1 MASSHGTILSQSK
14 TVLEDENQLA
24 STNRTQM
31 RRQRKLLESSF
42 PHDVI
47 EEKTKTVTFTTD
59 ADRRRPLRTTDRL
72 TLLRLRPTKRSSVPA
87 SFKEHGDVTTM
98 TSLKGCPA
106 RKLHGLVTLSDSNV
120 PFKRFTDTN
129 EKSKKGQEELNR
141 KG

>member
-47 EEKTKTVTFTTD
+47 EEKTKTVTLTTD

-72 TLLRLRPTKRSSVPA
+72 TLLRLRPTKDLQSRHRSKNMVMS
-87 SFKEHGDVTTM
+87 
-98 TSLKGCPA
+98 
-106 RKLHGLVTLSDSNV
+106 
-120 PFKRFTDTN
+120 
-129 EKSKKGQEELNR
+129 QQ
-141 KG
+141 